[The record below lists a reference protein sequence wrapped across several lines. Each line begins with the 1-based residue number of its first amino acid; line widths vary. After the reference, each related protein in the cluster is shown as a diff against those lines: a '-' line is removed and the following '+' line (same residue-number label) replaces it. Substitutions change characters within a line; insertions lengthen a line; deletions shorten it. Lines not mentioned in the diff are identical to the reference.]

1 MENEN
6 LQKNIMDE
14 IYKHLFGHYKEDF
27 VEINT
32 QNKEVEIDGNKH
44 DLEKFLAEN
53 TNKGTK
59 SFSVF
64 STKEFNKKSVEG
76 LNASES
82 MKKNVFGKLYVEMK
96 KAEMPIVYNSNHI
109 GLMEKTIV
117 YNGFPKYID
126 SECLMKSPK
135 DAHLKIMYEVGM
147 DVLSKT
153 PYKLFAKPKIEKIVK
168 YKLSKD
174 FVDKYKITKKPFY
187 KILIEKLKG
196 GQK

>member
-6 LQKNIMDE
+6 MQRNILDE
-14 IYKHLFGHYKEDF
+14 IYKHFFGYYAEDF

-32 QNKEVEIDGNKH
+32 QNKEVEIDGKKH
-44 DLEKFLAEN
+44 DLENFLAEN
-53 TNKGTK
+53 THKGTK

-82 MKKNVFGKLYVEMK
+82 MKNVFGKLYVDMK

-109 GLMEKTIV
+109 GIMEKTVI
-117 YNGFPKYID
+117 YNGFSEYID
-126 SECLMKSPK
+126 SECLVKNPK
-135 DAHLKIMYEVGM
+135 EAYTKTVYGVGK
-147 DVLSKT
+147 DILSRRIC
-153 PYKLFAKPKIEKIVK
+153 KLLAKPKIEKIVK

-174 FVDKYKITKKPFY
+174 FVDKYKISKKPFY
-187 KILIEKLKG
+187 QRLIEIFKK
-196 GQK
+196 